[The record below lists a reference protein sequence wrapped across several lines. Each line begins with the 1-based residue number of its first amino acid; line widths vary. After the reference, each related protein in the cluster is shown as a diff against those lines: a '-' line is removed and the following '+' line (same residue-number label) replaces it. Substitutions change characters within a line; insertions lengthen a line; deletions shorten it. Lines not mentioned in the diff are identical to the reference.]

1 MFTFDMGF
9 TARLFR
15 FLSHA
20 QTSGGLLI
28 AAPKETNVDFSEI
41 EKSHG
46 VTIKEIGNITDR
58 YNKKI
63 NIISN

>member
-1 MFTFDMGF
+1 MDCENEEE
-9 TARLFR
+9 ALL
-15 FLSHA
+15 LSDA

-28 AAPKETNVDFSEI
+28 AVPKETNVNLKEI
-41 EKSHG
+41 EKSYG
-46 VTIKEIGNITDR
+46 LSIKEIGNITDR